1 MAFQYSNA
9 MWKYMECNAELI
21 ETLSK
26 KTSVVIWQKDSIF
39 YLQYLLEPV
48 IKKYFKTYF
57 FWQKLKRLMLAKN

>member
-1 MAFQYSNA
+1 MPFQYSNV
-9 MWKYMECNAELI
+9 MWKYMESDAELI
-21 ETLSK
+21 ETLSM

-57 FWQKLKRLMLAKN
+57 FWQKLKRLTCAKN